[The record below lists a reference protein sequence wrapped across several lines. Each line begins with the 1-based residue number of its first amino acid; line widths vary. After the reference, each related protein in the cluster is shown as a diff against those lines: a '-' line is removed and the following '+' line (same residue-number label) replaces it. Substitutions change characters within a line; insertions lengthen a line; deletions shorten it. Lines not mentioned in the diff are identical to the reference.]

1 MAFTKPC
8 DQCTNED
15 SDSCRNFAKCD
26 RYRYW
31 LNYCWKMAR
40 AAAKKTNRAEKPT
53 TKWVY
58 HHPDVNRKY
67 IEEGKDL
74 QGKGFDP
81 RKLLAPGCDAIRATV
96 KEKMEL
102 FGSVNKA

>member
-15 SDSCRNFAKCD
+15 SDSCRNFTKCD

-40 AAAKKTNRAEKPT
+40 AAAKKTKRAEKPT

-67 IEEGKDL
+67 IEEGICAKCPLNGNCDEPC
-74 QGKGFDP
+74 GAYWDWCDTWMEYF
-81 RKLLAPGCDAIRATV
+81 RKVLGADG
-96 KEKMEL
+96 
-102 FGSVNKA
+102 

>member
-58 HHPDVNRKY
+58 HNPDVNRKY
-67 IEEGKDL
+67 IEEGVCVKCPLNGNCDEPC
-74 QGKGFDP
+74 GAYWDWWDARMEYF
-81 RKLLAPGCDAIRATV
+81 RKVLER
-96 KEKMEL
+96 
-102 FGSVNKA
+102 